1 MFSSRSFMVSDL
13 TFNFLIHFELIF
25 VYGGRVLSNLTCRF
39 FGEPL
44 STASSSETVLRSRHR
59 GAVLQV

>member
-1 MFSSRSFMVSDL
+1 MVSDL